1 MSAATA
7 TIDEVAPEQGPAQ
20 TELQRQSAED
30 ARFAQSDA
38 AWKPKAN
45 QWAIALTV
53 TLATFMEVLDT
64 SIANVALPHIGGSL
78 GASQDEATWVLT
90 SYLVANA
97 IILPASAY
105 LTTFIGRKKFYMI
118 CVALFGISSM
128 LCGLAPSLPILI
140 FCRILQGAGG
150 GGLAP
155 SEQAI
160 LADTFSPKQRGQA
173 FALYGLAVVVA
184 PAIGPTLGGYITDN
198 FDWRWIFFINVP
210 IAILSL
216 FLTSRLVEDPPH
228 IRREVKESAKQ
239 GLKLDFFGFGLLATG
254 FGSLEFILDKGQE
267 DDWFGSHVITFFAV
281 LCVASLVTM
290 IFWELYELNRGN
302 RPILNLT
309 LFKRKTFAIP
319 FVLMFVLGFTLY
331 GTTVLIPQFVQTL
344 LGYTAELAGLVISP
358 GGLCIMMMMPIVGIL
373 IGKVDP
379 RWLICYGF
387 FTLSISMV
395 LMHTLSLQSSF
406 KYIMWLRVYQ
416 ASGLAFLFIPINT
429 ISYTGVARAQN
440 NDVSGLTNLARNIGG
455 SVGTAFVATMLSR
468 GGQTHEAVMVR
479 DLTPSSPGFQER
491 IKSLAHNFGGGGNG
505 DGPGFGGSGSNA
517 GGIHQA
523 QAYIYNQLHR
533 QSAMLAYMDIIAVL
547 AVFCA
552 LMIPLVLLIGKI
564 KPPADGP
571 AVH

>member
-1 MSAATA
+1 MAANTSSLGDQ
-7 TIDEVAPEQGPAQ
+7 TYEQQ
-20 TELQRQSAED
+20 E
-30 ARFAQSDA
+30 ARLSQSDA
-38 AWKPKAN
+38 DWKPRAN
-45 QWAIALTV
+45 RWAIALTV

-97 IILPASAY
+97 VILPASAY

-118 CVALFGISSM
+118 CVVLFGVSSM

-160 LADTFSPKQRGQA
+160 LADTFTPKQRGQA
-173 FALYGLAVVVA
+173 FALYGLAVVCA
-184 PAIGPTLGGYITDN
+184 PAIGPTLGGWITDN
-198 FDWRWIFFINVP
+198 YNWRWIFFINVP

-228 IRREVKESAKQ
+228 VVREVKESKKY
-239 GLKLDFFGFGLLATG
+239 GIKLDFFGFGLLATG

-267 DDWFGSHVITFFAV
+267 DDWFGSHLIAFFFG
-281 LCVASLVTM
+281 LCAISLVVLV
-290 IFWELYELNRGN
+290 FWELYQLKVGK

-344 LGYTAELAGLVISP
+344 LGYTAELAGFVISP
-358 GGLCIMMMMPIVGIL
+358 GGLCIMLMMPVVGFL
-373 IGKVDP
+373 IGRTDP
-379 RWLICYGF
+379 RWLICFGF
-387 FTLSISMV
+387 TTLAISLTV
-395 LMHTLSLQSSF
+395 MHHLSLDSSF
-406 KYIMWLRVYQ
+406 KYIMWVRVFQ

-429 ISYTGVARAQN
+429 ISYTGVARSEN

-455 SVGTAFVATMLSR
+455 SVGTAFVATTLAR
-468 GGQTHEAVMVR
+468 GSQRHEAMMIR
-479 DLTPSSPGFQER
+479 NLTPSSAGFVNQVNR
-491 IKSLAHNFGGGGNG
+491 LKGMFHGGSNGAGLGFGGGTKNM
-505 DGPGFGGSGSNA
+505 
-517 GGIHQA
+517 GGISAA
-523 QAYIYNQLHR
+523 QGYIYNQLHR
-533 QSAMLAYMDIIAVL
+533 QSAMLAYLDIIGFL
-547 AVFCA
+547 AIFC
-552 LMIPLVLLIGKI
+552 LCMVPLALLIGKS
-564 KPPADGP
+564 KPAADGP
-571 AVH
+571 AMH